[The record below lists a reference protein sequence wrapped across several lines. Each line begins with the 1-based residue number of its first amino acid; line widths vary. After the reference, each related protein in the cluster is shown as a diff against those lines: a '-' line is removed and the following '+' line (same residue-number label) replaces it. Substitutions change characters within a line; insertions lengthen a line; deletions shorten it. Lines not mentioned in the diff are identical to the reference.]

1 MYVLCEKLLPAQCNR
16 FYQLSNGRIY
26 PHWWEDFKKEWK
38 QCVLKSVDEHIL
50 DRYYVDSDKWICS
63 CLSYLQNRFL
73 MCKHLVKAVGGTSNR
88 LIYRDFR
95 RSYQYPFLIWNPL
108 GNTESLIPDSGSSSA
123 MIVGERIEGNEVES
137 DEELPPITNE
147 EFEKEMSELE
157 EYLQHMR
164 EEFDAGNLRHVRTL
178 MDASKRV
185 RNMIVDIKR
194 KGKKR
199 VRERTWKDSRPHTM
213 FLPD

>member
-1 MYVLCEKLLPAQCNR
+1 
-16 FYQLSNGRIY
+16 
-26 PHWWEDFKKEWK
+26 
-38 QCVLKSVDEHIL
+38 
-50 DRYYVDSDKWICS
+50 
-63 CLSYLQNRFL
+63 

-88 LIYRDFR
+88 LIYGDFR
-95 RSYQYPFLIWNPL
+95 RSYQYPFLIWKPL

-147 EFEKEMSELE
+147 EFEKGMSELE

-178 MDASKRV
+178 MNASKKA
-185 RNMIVDIKR
+185 RNVIVDIKN

-199 VRERTWKDSRPHTM
+199 VRERTWKDSRAHTM

>member
-1 MYVLCEKLLPAQCNR
+1 ME
-16 FYQLSNGRIY
+16 I
-26 PHWWEDFKKEWK
+26 
-38 QCVLKSVDEHIL
+38 
-50 DRYYVDSDKWICS
+50 
-63 CLSYLQNRFL
+63 
-73 MCKHLVKAVGGTSNR
+73 
-88 LIYRDFR
+88 R

-147 EFEKEMSELE
+147 EFEKGMSELE

-178 MDASKRV
+178 MNASKKA
-185 RNMIVDIKR
+185 RNVIVDIKN

-199 VRERTWKDSRPHTM
+199 VRERTWKDSRAHTM

>member
-1 MYVLCEKLLPAQCNR
+1 MKT
-16 FYQLSNGRIY
+16 
-26 PHWWEDFKKEWK
+26 
-38 QCVLKSVDEHIL
+38 L
-50 DRYYVDSDKWICS
+50 DV
-63 CLSYLQNRFL
+63 
-73 MCKHLVKAVGGTSNR
+73 VTSM
-88 LIYRDFR
+88 
-95 RSYQYPFLIWNPL
+95 YPFLIWKPL
-108 GNTESLIPDSGSSSA
+108 ENAESLVPDSGSSSA
-123 MIVGERIEGNEVES
+123 TIVGERIERNEVEL

-147 EFEKEMSELE
+147 EFEKGMSELE